1 MAYFDN
7 MNKKHMSKQEHM
19 RQDAR
24 KADEGTEYRG
34 FKAKGGHGTQKMDM
48 YRKDERGGY
57 HGGYKQDRPA
67 ESRNGG
73 YKQDRPAESRNGGYK
88 QGRPAESRSAGP
100 RKDANDRR
108 DYGNRGKDDRRPAT
122 YQRPEQP
129 RDERRSVP
137 VHLEGHHATIA
148 HAVAT
153 LPKPVQ
159 PADEMLENLLTGRNP
174 IREALKSGRD
184 IEKLMVAK
192 GDLSGTA
199 REIIAMAREAHIPV
213 QMVERVRL
221 DELARNHQGMIAF
234 ASAYHYA
241 DVDDMLRLAES
252 RNEDPFL
259 IILDGVTDPHNLG
272 AVIRTA
278 AAVGAHG
285 VIVPER
291 RAVGLTPAAVK
302 ASAGGIEHIP
312 VARVINL
319 TNEIKRLKARG
330 IWMFGADAGGE
341 NYHLVNFS
349 GPCALIIGSEG
360 DGISRLVREQCD
372 HIVAIPMHNPAME
385 SLNAS
390 VAAGI
395 LMSAVAAMRE

>member
-7 MNKKHMSKQEHM
+7 VNKKHMSKQEHM

-34 FKAKGGHGTQKMDM
+34 YKGSRDSRKMDG
-48 YRKDERGGY
+48 YRKDDRGGY
-57 HGGYKQDRPA
+57 HGSFKQEHRDFSGRKPYG
-67 ESRNGG
+67 ESR
-73 YKQDRPAESRNGGYK
+73 
-88 QGRPAESRSAGP
+88 
-100 RKDANDRR
+100 DAAP
-108 DYGNRGKDDRRPAT
+108 RGKSFDERKAYSKAHPEPQHEQRRPA
-122 YQRPEQP
+122 
-129 RDERRSVP
+129 P
-137 VHLEGHHATIA
+137 VHPAA
-148 HAVAT
+148 
-153 LPKPVQ
+153 PVE
-159 PADEMLENLLTGRNP
+159 DTLENLLTGRNP

-199 REIIAMAREAHIPV
+199 REIVAMAHEAHVPV
-213 QMVERVRL
+213 QMVERIRL

-234 ASAYHYA
+234 ASAYQYA
-241 DVDDMLRLAES
+241 DVEDMLALAKS
-252 RNEDPFL
+252 KNEAPFL

-312 VARVINL
+312 VARVTNL
-319 TNEIKRLKARG
+319 TNEIKKLKARG
-330 IWMFGADAGGE
+330 IWLYGADAEGE
-341 NYHLVNFS
+341 NYRRVNFS
-349 GPCALIIGSEG
+349 GPCALVIGSEG

-372 HIVAIPMHNPAME
+372 HIVSIPMRNPAME

-395 LMSAVAAMRE
+395 LMYAAAAARED

>member
-34 FKAKGGHGTQKMDM
+34 FKAKDGHGTRKMDM

-67 ESRNGG
+67 E
-73 YKQDRPAESRNGGYK
+73 PRNGGYK
-88 QGRPAESRSAGP
+88 QGRPAESRGVGP

-108 DYGNRGKDDRRPAT
+108 DYGNRGKDDRRPAA

-129 RDERRSVP
+129 RDEHRPASVHP
-137 VHLEGHHATIA
+137 ANHYATPA
-148 HAVAT
+148 HIVAT
-153 LPKPVQ
+153 PAKPVQ
-159 PADEMLENLLTGRNP
+159 HADEMLENLLTGRNP

-221 DELARNHQGMIAF
+221 DELARNHQGMVAF

-341 NYHLVNFS
+341 NYHHVNFS

>member
-7 MNKKHMSKQEHM
+7 MNKKHMSKQDHM

-34 FKAKGGHGTQKMDM
+34 FKAKGGRDGQKMDM
-48 YRKDERGGY
+48 YRKDDRGGY
-57 HGGYKQDRPA
+57 HGGYSKQNRSGD
-67 ESRNGG
+67 SRDFG
-73 YKQDRPAESRNGGYK
+73 SRKPYG
-88 QGRPAESRSAGP
+88 
-100 RKDANDRR
+100 DRR
-108 DYGNRGKDDRRPAT
+108 ENGNRGKDERRPYPQQRPEQRRDDRRPAPA
-122 YQRPEQP
+122 RPAPAPVARPTQP
-129 RDERRSVP
+129 VEEE
-137 VHLEGHHATIA
+137 LN
-148 HAVAT
+148 
-153 LPKPVQ
+153 
-159 PADEMLENLLTGRNP
+159 ENLLTGRNP

-199 REIIAMAREAHIPV
+199 REIIAMAHEAHVPV

-234 ASAYHYA
+234 ASAYQYA
-241 DVDDMLRLAES
+241 SVEDMLELAAGKQ
-252 RNEDPFL
+252 EDPFL

-291 RAVGLTPAAVK
+291 RAVGLTPTAVK

-312 VARVINL
+312 VARVTNL
-319 TNEIKRLKARG
+319 TNEIKKLKARG
-330 IWMFGADAGGE
+330 IWLYGADAEGE
-341 NYHLVNFS
+341 NYRRVNFS
-349 GPCALIIGSEG
+349 GPCALVIGSEG

-372 HIVAIPMHNPAME
+372 HIVSIPMRNPAME

-395 LMSAVAAMRE
+395 LMYAAAAAREE